1 MATQEATGRPD
12 ASEGG
17 GTLAR
22 VQAACQRDLGFYAPR
37 FLKVNFNQEYV
48 PFELR
53 PAQARLWSVLAAQR
67 DRGEPMRAIILKAR
81 KMGFST
87 FAQALMVQRATQ
99 LPNHNALTVAQD
111 GSTAQELFRIG
122 ETMYGMLPNDPELAW
137 CKPNVVWTRRGREL
151 HFGEGSRKARSKG
164 DLGLNSKLL
173 VDTANEFSAGR
184 GFTNH
189 TLHLSEL
196 AFWADIKTKLTSLL
210 NTVPAS
216 DPNTLVL
223 IESTPNGYNEF
234 HRLWTMAEKGDSEYY
249 PFFAAWH
256 EDPTYKRAFP
266 DQVAAEQFEDQIGRG
281 PWGADEPEL
290 RDRLLDAHG
299 DPVRA
304 LEQLHWRRWAIEA
317 RASGDLDTFR
327 QEYPSFPDEGFIGTG
342 KTVFAANHIRRVR
355 EIAQVT
361 EQQAERVWLEP
372 GATSTKAIRAGTI
385 HVPAAVK
392 EREWRDND
400 RGDHY
405 WRIYHRPGS
414 EGTSGHFIVIVD
426 PAAGEEN
433 TAGESDYTGIQ
444 VIDWKT
450 RVQCAQ
456 LQSYCEPATAAEQA
470 FLVAMHY
477 RQDKN
482 LPLVVVE
489 VTGGYGNWIAQR
501 IWRELGWRNMY
512 YRKNVDPR
520 QKERQTDLV
529 GFMTDRGSKP
539 MLVDTGRDI
548 LSEEDPGIRSLLLA
562 DELRTYV
569 RDSKGKTGAED
580 GSHDDLLMPWLI
592 GQYVAGV
599 KPPRD
604 RKAGGVISTTTY
616 RGQAASVIGRR

>member
-1 MATQEATGRPD
+1 MATKEATGRPD

-22 VQAACQRDLGFYAPR
+22 VQAAARSDFAWYAPR
-37 FLKVNFNQEYV
+37 FLKVVENQKFV

-53 PAQARLWSVLAAQR
+53 PMQVRLWAALREQR
-67 DRGEPMRAIILKAR
+67 DAGRPMRAVILKSR
-81 KMGFST
+81 KMGAST
-87 FAQALMVQRATQ
+87 MAQGLLLQRAS
-99 LPNHNALTVAQD
+99 LRANHNSVTVAQD
-111 GSTAQELFRIG
+111 SKTAAELFTIA
-122 ETMYGMLPNDPELAW
+122 EQMYVHLPSDPELGWA
-137 CKPNVVWTRRGREL
+137 KPQITAKRRGREL
-151 HFGEGSRKARSKG
+151 FFGQPARQAIRSNA
-164 DLGLNSKLL
+164 DIGLNSR
-173 VDTANEFSAGR
+173 VFADTANELEAGR
-184 GFTNH
+184 GFTFH
-189 TLHLSEL
+189 TLHLSEV
-196 AFWADIKTKLTSLL
+196 AFWPDMQRKLTSLV
-210 NTVPAS
+210 NTVPQD
-216 DPNTLVL
+216 DPDTLIL
-223 IESTPNGYNEF
+223 IESTANGYNHF
-234 HRLWTMAEKGDSEYY
+234 QKFWAQAEKGENEYT
-249 PFFAAWH
+249 PFFAAWS
-256 EDPTYKRAFP
+256 EDPRYARPFPSLGDREAFA
-266 DQVAAEQFEDQIGRG
+266 DKVGRG
-281 PWGADEPEL
+281 QWGADEPEL
-290 RDRLLDAHG
+290 LDNG
-299 DPVRA
+299 LT
-304 LEQLHWRRWAIEA
+304 LEQLHWRRWAIENLA
-317 RASGDLDTFR
+317 GGDLDTFR
-327 QEYPSFPDEGFIGTG
+327 QEYPSFPDEAFIGTG

-361 EQQAERVWLEP
+361 EQSAERVWLEP
-372 GATSTKAIRAGTI
+372 GATTTKTIRAGTI
-385 HVPAAVK
+385 QVPTSVK
-392 EREWRDND
+392 ERDWRETD
-400 RGDHY
+400 RQDHY

-477 RQDKN
+477 RHDKN

-512 YRKNVDPR
+512 FRKNVDPR

-604 RKAGGVISTTTY
+604 RKSGGVISTSSY
-616 RGQAASVIGRR
+616 RGQAATVIGRR